1 MSSQEILQLLARL
14 DAAIETRRQLLDKQR
29 HMIAEFKRT
38 GVKADAFEW
47 AVVCD
52 SLRIN
57 EQTIGALRATL
68 DALRGS
74 AVQ

>member
-14 DAAIETRRQLLDKQR
+14 DDAIDARRRLLDQQR
-29 HMIAEFKRT
+29 QMITDFRRT
-38 GVKADAFEW
+38 GVKADAHLW
-47 AVVCD
+47 SCVCD
-52 SLRIN
+52 NLRIN

-68 DALRGS
+68 EALRGS